1 MLLKDFLTF
10 VAGVG
15 VVAAV
20 SWVWEYFGWGADME
34 PKKKQML
41 MFLVCVVVAL
51 GAYSVNVFV
60 PANILEQVAPFFAV
74 VATVFSYFFLGAGF
88 HSVTKDKSAPTKV
101 TIVEPTVPVIPEV
114 KP

>member
-41 MFLVCVVVAL
+41 LFLVCAVVAL
-51 GAYSVNVFV
+51 GAYCVTVFV
-60 PANILEQVAPFFAV
+60 PQSVLEQVAPFFAV
-74 VATVFSYFFLGAGF
+74 IASVFSYLFLGSGF
-88 HSVTKDKSAPTKV
+88 HAVTKDKSAPTKV
-101 TIVEPTVPVIPEV
+101 TIVEPVVVPPEV